1 MVYHESIE
9 GASHEGSSFAHSQA
23 HRHSIQMQEGAFSL
37 VVQGVEMEVG
47 EALMAF
53 HGGSSCHK
61 GLVLDTI
68 LYLVSVVVVDKV
80 F

>member
-1 MVYHESIE
+1 
-9 GASHEGSSFAHSQA
+9 
-23 HRHSIQMQEGAFSL
+23 MQEGAFSL

>member
-1 MVYHESIE
+1 M
-9 GASHEGSSFAHSQA
+9 
-23 HRHSIQMQEGAFSL
+23 

-53 HGGSSCHK
+53 HGDFFCHK

-68 LYLVSVVVVDKV
+68 LYLVSVVVDKA